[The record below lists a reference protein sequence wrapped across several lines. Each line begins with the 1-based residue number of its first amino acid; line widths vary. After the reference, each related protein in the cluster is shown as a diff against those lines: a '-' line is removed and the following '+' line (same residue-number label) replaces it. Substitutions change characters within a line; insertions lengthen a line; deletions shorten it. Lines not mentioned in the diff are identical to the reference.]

1 MGLIQNF
8 RDLFIKPEPEKPD
21 LFKRNFFEFLKNQ
34 QLNSDWQVIVDS
46 TGDGNFKYDVPTLR
60 AKARDLEI
68 NNAYASAFF
77 ETMEKSVIG
86 KSGFN
91 LQLRIQNADSTPDTY
106 ANQLIENKF
115 FQWSKNCTVDGQTS
129 WVELQNIILR
139 SMLRDGEIFIHMV
152 TSSEN
157 PYGMMLQIIE
167 ADYVDYQKN
176 DTLSNGNYIRHGI
189 EYNRYHAPVA
199 VYVSVFPPDAN
210 REHLNAPTE
219 YVRIPMDNM
228 LHVYKK
234 NRVSQGRGYSW
245 MSAAIHRL
253 RMLNSIDEASLT
265 NIRVAASKMG
275 FLSKQGASVAEYT
288 GAQTDF
294 NGNFVQS
301 VEPGEIEVLPEGYS
315 FEQFNPAFPDASVDA
330 FIKHMLR
337 SIATALG
344 VSYGSLTMDLSDFSY
359 SSGRIGVD
367 LERDSYRKLQTLL
380 MEKFFNP
387 VFEKWLLV
395 ALANNSLAP
404 LPFNKLEKFRS
415 YEWIPKS
422 FEYVNPIDDINAD
435 INAIQNNMTTLT
447 DVLAK
452 KGVDLEDHLQKL
464 ANEKKLME
472 KYGLMQIS
480 DQKNL
485 N

>member
-8 RDLFIKPEPEKPD
+8 RSMFIKKVDEPKTPD
-21 LFKRNFFEFLKNQ
+21 LFQRNFFEFLKNQ
-34 QLNSDWQVIVDS
+34 QLNSDWSVIPDS
-46 TGDGNFKYDVPTLR
+46 VGDGNFKYDVPTLR

-77 ETMEKSVIG
+77 ENMEKNVIG

-91 LQLRIQNADSTPDTY
+91 LQLRVQNADQTPDTY
-106 ANQLIENKF
+106 ANMLIENRF
-115 FQWSKNCTVDGQTS
+115 FQWSKNCTIDGQTS

-139 SMLRDGEIFIHMV
+139 SMLRDGEIFIHLV
-152 TSSEN
+152 STSN
-157 PYGMMLQIIE
+157 NAYGLQLQVIE

-176 DTLSNGNYIRHGI
+176 DTLTNGNYIRHGI
-189 EYNRYHAPVA
+189 EYNSYHAPTA
-199 VYVSVFPPDAN
+199 VYISQFPSDAN
-210 REHLNAPTE
+210 REHLNAPTN
-219 YVRIPMDNM
+219 YVRIPMENM
-228 LHVYKK
+228 LHIYKK

-275 FLSKQGASVAEYT
+275 FLSKANGTLAEYT
-288 GAQTDF
+288 GTQKDF
-294 NGNFVQS
+294 NGNFVNS
-301 VEPGEIEVLPEGYS
+301 VEPGEIEILPEGYS
-315 FEQFNPAFPDASVDA
+315 FESFNPAFPDASVDS

-344 VSYGSLTMDLSDFSY
+344 VSYGSLTMDMSDFSY

-380 MEKFFNP
+380 MEKFFNK
-387 VFEKWLLV
+387 VFEKWLIN
-395 ALANNSLAP
+395 ALASNALAP
-404 LPFNKLEKFRS
+404 LPFQKLSKFQN
-415 YEWIPKS
+415 YEWIPKA

-435 INAIQNNMTTLT
+435 INAMANNMTTLT

-452 KGVDLEDHLQKL
+452 KGVDLEDHFSKL
-464 ANEKKLME
+464 ANEKKLKK
-472 KYGLMQIS
+472 KYGL
-480 DQKNL
+480 
-485 N
+485 